1 MAFLKKSTSKK
12 NEKTETTAA
21 QSALVTPRSG
31 LGNKTGV
38 LLHPHITEKTS
49 LGAASSNKKMYAFAV
64 SRDANKSQVK
74 HAVESRYGVQVA
86 TVRMVHI
93 RGKEIHRGKQTG
105 WKQGMKKAY
114 ATLAQGQ
121 TIEIQ

>member
-1 MAFLKKSTSKK
+1 MAFLKKSTLKK
-12 NEKTETTAA
+12 DEKTEITAV
-21 QSALVTPRSG
+21 QSVLVTPRSG

-49 LGAASSNKKMYAFAV
+49 SSAALSNKKMYAFAV
-64 SRDANKSQVK
+64 SRDVNKLQVK
-74 HAVESRYGVQVA
+74 RAVESRYGVQVA
-86 TVRMVHI
+86 AVRMVHV

-114 ATLAQGQ
+114 ATLAEGQ